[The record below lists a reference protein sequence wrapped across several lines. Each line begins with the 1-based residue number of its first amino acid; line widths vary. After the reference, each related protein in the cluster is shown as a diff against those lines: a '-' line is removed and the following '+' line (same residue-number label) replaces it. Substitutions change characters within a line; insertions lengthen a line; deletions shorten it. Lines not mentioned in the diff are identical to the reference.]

1 MGRSC
6 GPTALGAG
14 RASARSS
21 ARPAPR
27 VAPAGVGPRR
37 FRVRA
42 CGPGSARR
50 AGLPAVAAGRAA
62 TLTGAPFTGS
72 DVIIVGDTPDDVACG
87 GPIGA
92 RSLAVATGS
101 YDVAALRAT
110 GATYVFETLA
120 DTAAV
125 LDAIFA

>member
-1 MGRSC
+1 
-6 GPTALGAG
+6 
-14 RASARSS
+14 
-21 ARPAPR
+21 
-27 VAPAGVGPRR
+27 
-37 FRVRA
+37 
-42 CGPGSARR
+42 
-50 AGLPAVAAGRAA
+50 
-62 TLTGAPFTGS
+62 
-72 DVIIVGDTPDDVACG
+72 VIIVGDTPDDVACG

-120 DTAAV
+120 TPPPL